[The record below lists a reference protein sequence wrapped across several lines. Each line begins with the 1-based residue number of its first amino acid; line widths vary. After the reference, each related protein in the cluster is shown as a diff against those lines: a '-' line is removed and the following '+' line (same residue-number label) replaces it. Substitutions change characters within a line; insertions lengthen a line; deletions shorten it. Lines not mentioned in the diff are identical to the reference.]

1 VTGGAL
7 AEPLAAARAG
17 APAIVCRGLSK
28 SYGRVPAL
36 RSLDLEVPAGS
47 VFGLLGPNGAGK
59 TTLMRLLTGLRRP
72 TAGTA
77 EVAGIPVGTRTAGPG
92 RRLGYLDQDP
102 RYYGWMTGA
111 ELLRFVGE
119 LHGLRGAD
127 LASAAR
133 HAADVAGVSAFAD
146 RRIGGYSGG
155 MRQRLGI
162 AQAVVARPD
171 VLLLDEP
178 VSSLDPEGRH
188 EVLEVISRLRGSA
201 TVLLSTHILS
211 DVERVCDRVAILD
224 HGRLVTESDIASL
237 LDRHASPLYEVDLAR
252 AAPGEVERLAAR
264 LAGLPWVSTVER
276 REDTLRVRATDAG
289 IAARELVAELATA
302 GAAIDRLER
311 LRPSLEDV
319 FLSIVEG
326 RAGEAEA

>member
-1 VTGGAL
+1 MTGAVL
-7 AEPLAAARAG
+7 AEPVAAPPRE

-28 SYGRVPAL
+28 SYGRVRAL
-36 RSLDLEVPAGS
+36 CSLDLDVPTGS

-59 TTLMRLLTGLRRP
+59 TTLLHLLTGLRRP
-72 TAGTA
+72 TAGRA
-77 EVAGIPVGTRTAGPG
+77 EVAGIPVGA
-92 RRLGYLDQDP
+92 RRAEAASHVGYLDQDP

-127 LASAAR
+127 LARATR
-133 HAADVAGVSAFAD
+133 RAADVAGVAAFMC

-162 AQAVVARPD
+162 AQAIVAGPA

-224 HGRLVTESDIASL
+224 RGRLVAESDIASL
-237 LDRHASPLYEVDLAR
+237 LERHAAPLYEVELLH
-252 AAPGEVERLAAR
+252 AAHGDAERLAAR
-264 LAGLPWVSTVER
+264 LAGLPWVSAVTPQQGR
-276 REDTLRVRATDAG
+276 LRVRTADAET
-289 IAARELVAELATA
+289 AARELVAELAAA
-302 GAAIDRLER
+302 GAAVDRLER

-319 FLSIVEG
+319 FLSIVG
-326 RAGEAEA
+326 NRPGEAEP